1 MNVKEELVAIKQ
13 WFNTIRENAITKR
26 NANGILLSSTRMLE
40 EIALMAKDASEYI
53 DILLGERDMKKIMFN
68 DRYGLTKAVLEGRK
82 TMTRR
87 IVPECKEL
95 DILRHWE
102 HNEGAIATG
111 YEEHTHSFRI
121 DYCPDKKRR
130 TSIDHLNLIP
140 SYQVG
145 EVVAVAQSY
154 NDSGWNPNTLQ
165 QTFVKEPTVFP
176 DLDPISP
183 LSGWIDLPLK
193 YHKGWSNKM
202 FVSADL
208 MPHQIRITHVKVER
222 LHDISPEDC
231 VKEGIGRNSDIMNY
245 PGPREA
251 FAALIDKV
259 SGNGTWERN
268 PWVFVYE
275 FELVK

>member
-1 MNVKEELVAIKQ
+1 
-13 WFNTIRENAITKR
+13 
-26 NANGILLSSTRMLE
+26 
-40 EIALMAKDASEYI
+40 
-53 DILLGERDMKKIMFN
+53 MKKIMFN

-87 IVPECKEL
+87 IVPECREL
-95 DILRHWE
+95 DVLRRWE

-111 YEEHTHSFRI
+111 YEEHTYSFRF

-130 TSIDHLNLIP
+130 ISIDHLNLIP
-140 SYQVG
+140 SYKVG

-202 FVSADL
+202 FVIAGL
-208 MPHQIRITHVKVER
+208 MPHQIRITNVKVER
-222 LHDISPEDC
+222 LQDISPEDC
-231 VKEGIGRNSDIMNY
+231 VKEGIWEAQQVNY
-245 PGPREA
+245 TSIDGIPYSPCEA
-251 FAALIDKV
+251 FANLIDKV